1 MSLRL
6 QRLLI
11 IFLVA
16 YYTLFGG
23 SYYTEHNP
31 PLRVAHQVGTALLF
45 ALWLITLWREGQLF
59 PATPLDRP
67 LLAYAG
73 VLLASAILSRDARLS
88 LEYTWPLLT
97 HILGFY
103 LLVDLMRRGRQRWVF
118 EALFVTG
125 AVIVT
130 LTAIE
135 MIAWYFGLPLA
146 PQFVQGWPQVF
157 GLTLPPITHKAGLA
171 MNVSTLLGNF
181 TATTVPLAAGW
192 AMTARRRD
200 LRQGAWLLA
209 GALTVVL
216 LLTQSRSAL
225 LALGAS
231 VGLLALFALLRQET
245 QARFPAALR
254 PLLERRALIGG
265 AALAGAL
272 IVGAVLWAALR
283 APRSGDVARLDLWH
297 SAVAMTR
304 DAPLLGVGPHLFGAT
319 QRLYGDRALAAST
332 DRLVTAHNLPLNT
345 LAETGVIGLA
355 AALWVGAAFLRM
367 WQQAWRRAEPGR
379 RLRLEACLAALA
391 GFGVQSLV
399 DTFALTQTVLPVLMI
414 AAYTAA
420 GGVTRAEAVRE
431 RPGVNSG
438 TEKTTPS
445 GLIRSRP
452 GELRLLSRRL
462 KSPAIPL
469 LLLALLGVELAF
481 LPVHAGELAHG
492 QALRAAG
499 VGDLAGALAATR
511 AAHTADPWLGLY
523 PLQEAYLLG
532 LLAERDPAVYLEDA
546 ITAHERALA
555 LSPTW
560 DLGRHNLAALYA
572 QAGRVEEAVTA
583 EEQAVRW
590 NPLPAGYHL
599 KLGEYQETLH
609 DFDAARAA
617 YVTALRANP
626 NLGASGFWSEPG
638 HPERATVPGE
648 AIDGLAAGRRV
659 DTGLWLAIMAGDR
672 DRAAAIAARIA
683 PETAPANELRALAYW
698 AAWLNDERL
707 APCPECFYARIAAEG
722 ALLPSD
728 DVLLA
733 ELALRR
739 GDSIAHPLD
748 LTPEQAARL
757 ALFASEGGT
766 ARAWYVLAQVA
777 EQAGADDATINGLLA
792 RAVPPVFARQEFAA
806 TVYGRI
812 SLFDELPQ
820 ARTPALGRYDLE
832 PWFALAERY
841 TAAGLPDRARRVY
854 AALLLADPYLWD
866 VRQQMEE

>member
-1 MSLRL
+1 MSPRL

-45 ALWLITLWREGQLF
+45 ALWLITLWREGRPF

-73 VLLASAILSRDARLS
+73 VLLASAALSRDARLS
-88 LEYTWPLLT
+88 LEYIWPLLT

-103 LLVDLMRRGRQRWVF
+103 LLVDLMWRGRQRWIF

-135 MIAWYFGLPLA
+135 MTAWYFGLPLA

-157 GLTLPPITHKAGLA
+157 GLTAPPVIHKAGLA

-181 TATTVPLAAGW
+181 TATAVPLAAGW

-216 LLTQSRSAL
+216 ILTQSRSAL

-231 VGLLALFALLRQET
+231 AGMLALFALLRQET

-254 PLLERRALIGG
+254 PLLGRWMLIGG

-283 APRSGDVARLDLWH
+283 APRSGDVARLDLWR
-297 SAVAMTR
+297 SAVEMAR

-332 DRLVTAHNLPLNT
+332 DRLVTAHNLPLNI

-355 AALWVGAAFLRM
+355 AALWVGAAFLQM
-367 WQQAWRRAEPGR
+367 WWQAWRRAEPGR
-379 RLRLEACLAALA
+379 RRRLEACLAALV

-420 GGVTRAEAVRE
+420 GSVTRAEAVRE
-431 RPGVNSG
+431 RPGVNSRA
-438 TEKTTPS
+438 EKGKPS
-445 GLIRSRP
+445 GLTRSKSGRP
-452 GELRLLSRRL
+452 RFLSRGFP
-462 KSPAIPL
+462 SPAIPL
-469 LLLALLGVELAF
+469 LLLALLGIELAF
-481 LPVHAGELAHG
+481 LPVHVGELAHG
-492 QALRAAG
+492 RALRAAG
-499 VGDLAGALAATR
+499 AGDLAGALAATR
-511 AAHTADPWLGLY
+511 AAQAADPWLGLY

-532 LLAERDPAVYLEDA
+532 QQAEHDPGAYLEDA
-546 ITAHERALA
+546 IAAHERALA

-560 DLGRHNLAALYA
+560 DLGWHNLAALYA

-590 NPLPAGYHL
+590 NPAPAGYHL
-599 KLGEYQETLH
+599 KLGEYREALH
-609 DFDAARAA
+609 DFDDARVA
-617 YVTALRANP
+617 YVNALRANP
-626 NLGASGFWSEPG
+626 NLGGSGFWTEPD
-638 HPERATVPGE
+638 HPERATVLGE
-648 AIDGLAAGRRV
+648 AIDGLTAEQI
-659 DTGLWLAIMAGDR
+659 DIGLWLAVMAGDR
-672 DRAAAIAARIA
+672 TRATDIAAQIDPA
-683 PETAPANELRALAYW
+683 TAPPGHLRALAYW
-698 AAWLNDERL
+698 AAWLDDAQA
-707 APCPECFYARIAAEG
+707 APCPECFYARIMAAG

-728 DVLLA
+728 YTLLA

-739 GDSIAHPLD
+739 GDSVARPLD

-757 ALFASEGGT
+757 ALFVSEGSA
-766 ARAWYVLAQVA
+766 ARAWYVLAQAA
-777 EQAGADDATINGLLA
+777 EQAGADDTTINGLLA

-832 PWFALAERY
+832 PWFALAARY
-841 TAAGLPDRARRVY
+841 TAAGLPDRAQRVY

>member
-1 MSLRL
+1 MSPRL

-11 IFLVA
+11 VFLVA

-31 PLRVAHQVGTALLF
+31 PLRVAHQVGTALLI
-45 ALWLITLWREGQLF
+45 ALWLITLWRERRPF
-59 PATPLDRP
+59 PTTPLDRP
-67 LLAYAG
+67 LLVYAG
-73 VLLASAILSRDARLS
+73 VLLASAVLSRDARLS

-103 LLVDLMRRGRQRWVF
+103 LLVDLMRRGRQRWLF

-125 AVIVT
+125 AVIVI
-130 LTAIE
+130 LSAIE
-135 MIAWYFGLPLA
+135 VTAWYFGLPLA

-157 GLTLPPITHKAGLA
+157 GLTVPPVIHKVGLA

-181 TATTVPLAAGW
+181 TATAVPLAAGW

-209 GALTVVL
+209 GALTGVL
-216 LLTQSRSAL
+216 ILTQSRSAL
-225 LALGAS
+225 LALGAAA
-231 VGLLALFALLRQET
+231 GLLLLFALLRAET
-245 QARFPAALR
+245 QARFPAVLR
-254 PLLERRALIGG
+254 PLLRRRALIGG

-283 APRSGDVARLDLWH
+283 APRSGDVARLDLWR
-297 SAVAMTR
+297 SAIAMTR

-332 DRLVTAHNLPLNT
+332 DRLVTAHNLPLNI

-355 AALWVGAAFLRM
+355 AALWVGAAFLRL
-367 WQQAWRRAEPGR
+367 WRQAWRGAEPGR

-399 DTFALTQTVLPVLMI
+399 DTFALTQTVLPALMI

-420 GGVTRAEAVRE
+420 GNVTRAEAVRE
-431 RPGVNSG
+431 RPGVSVG
-438 TEKTTPS
+438 P
-445 GLIRSRP
+445 IRAKP
-452 GELRLLSRRL
+452 GGFRLLSRGFQ
-462 KSPAIPL
+462 SPAVPL
-469 LLLALLGVELAF
+469 LLLALIGVELAF
-481 LPVHAGELAHG
+481 LPVHVGELAHG
-492 QALRAAG
+492 RALRAAG
-499 VGDLAGALAATR
+499 AGDLAGALEATR
-511 AAHTADPWLGLY
+511 AAHAADPWLGLY

-532 LLAERDPAVYLEDA
+532 LLAERDPAAYREDA
-546 ITAHERALA
+546 IAAHERALA

-560 DLGRHNLAALYA
+560 DLGWHNLAALYA
-572 QAGRVEEAVTA
+572 GAGRAEDAVAA

-590 NPLPAGYHL
+590 NPAPAGYHL
-599 KLGEYQETLH
+599 KAGEYREALH
-609 DFDAARAA
+609 DFDDARAA

-626 NLGASGFWSEPG
+626 NLGGSGFWTEPG
-638 HPERATVPGE
+638 HPERAAALGE
-648 AIDGLAAGRRV
+648 AIDGLAAEHV
-659 DTGLWLAIMAGDR
+659 DTGLWLALMAGDR
-672 DRAAAIAARIA
+672 IRAADIAARIDPA
-683 PETAPANELRALAYW
+683 TAPPGDLRALAYW
-698 AAWLNDERL
+698 AAWEDDAQA
-707 APCPECFYARIAAEG
+707 APCPECFYERIIAAG
-722 ALLPSD
+722 ALLPTD

-739 GDSIAHPLD
+739 GDSVARPLD

-757 ALFASEGGT
+757 ALFVSEGGA
-766 ARAWYVLAQVA
+766 ARAWYVLAQTA
-777 EQAGADDATINGLLA
+777 EQAGADDAAINGLLA

-820 ARTPALGRYDLE
+820 ARTPALSRYDLQ

-841 TAAGLPDRARRVY
+841 TAAGLPDRAQRVY

-866 VRQQMEE
+866 VRRQMEE